1 MDLFFCITLIG
12 LAICLIIVILYK
24 DINKQY
30 KFASFEQ
37 FRSIVDRSRYFDSLN
52 AADLKKRSC
61 QTSHEYKNRYI
72 KSFRYFTDAEKTR
85 LAKLTDTALAL
96 LPLSISENVRWIYA
110 KIGDDIELG
119 LPHTLGDELSIIVCL
134 SNNPLDLLDH
144 ELLEIIC
151 HEIVH
156 VYQRLY
162 ELRYI
167 NIVKSLGFL
176 PYISDINP
184 YCGYIKAS
192 NPDTWGLYSYNSN
205 VFLSVYD
212 DALEN
217 TNAIYNIKSGKIQL
231 MGGMDGNVIQLDHP
245 YEIVACIIA
254 KIALGRTDE
263 LGDYA
268 GWATQ
273 LSNI

>member
-1 MDLFFCITLIG
+1 
-12 LAICLIIVILYK
+12 
-24 DINKQY
+24 
-30 KFASFEQ
+30 
-37 FRSIVDRSRYFDSLN
+37 
-52 AADLKKRSC
+52 
-61 QTSHEYKNRYI
+61 
-72 KSFRYFTDAEKTR
+72 
-85 LAKLTDTALAL
+85 
-96 LPLSISENVRWIYA
+96 
-110 KIGDDIELG
+110 
-119 LPHTLGDELSIIVCL
+119 
-134 SNNPLDLLDH
+134 
-144 ELLEIIC
+144 
-151 HEIVH
+151 

-231 MGGMDGNVIQLDHP
+231 MGGMDGHVIQLDHP